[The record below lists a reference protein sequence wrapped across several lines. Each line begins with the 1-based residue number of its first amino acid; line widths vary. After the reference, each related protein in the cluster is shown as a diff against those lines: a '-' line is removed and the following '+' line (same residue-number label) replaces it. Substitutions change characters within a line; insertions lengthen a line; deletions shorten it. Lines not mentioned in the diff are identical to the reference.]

1 MNDTQQEAAPQTV
14 VAVRP
19 REEIATVQRLPYF
32 IGLSAATAGARGLS
46 MHLVVVPPG
55 AHGEAHV
62 HLGYET
68 GIYVLEGRV
77 ETRYGPG
84 LTESVVSEPGD
95 FLFIPP
101 GVPHQPF
108 NLSATEPARAVV
120 ARNDANEAERVV
132 PYDPQQAPSV
142 A

>member
-1 MNDTQQEAAPQTV
+1 MYIETETTPNPATLKFLPGQAVMPTGTREFVSPEAAEASPLADALFGT
-14 VAVRP
+14 
-19 REEIATVQRLPYF
+19 
-32 IGLSAATAGARGLS
+32 
-46 MHLVVVPPG
+46 
-55 AHGEAHV
+55 GEAN
-62 HLGYET
+62 
-68 GIYVLEGRV
+68 VLEGRV

-132 PYDPQQAPSV
+132 PYDPREAP
-142 A
+142 AR